1 MEFLELAK
9 KRYSVREFEN
19 KPVEK
24 EKLDKIL
31 EAGRIAPT
39 ACNFQPQR
47 ILVIQDKEQIEKL
60 KKSTRFTFDAPVIL
74 MICADTTKSWT
85 RKYDNKNHADI
96 DVSIV
101 TTHMMLQAAELGI
114 GTTWVCSFN
123 PQQIKEDFY
132 VPEGYEVI
140 NLLPMG
146 YPKKGNIANQM
157 HNDRLEINKTVF
169 YNQFK

>member
-9 KRYSVREFEN
+9 KRYSVRSFED
-19 KPVEK
+19 KQIEK

-31 EAGRIAPT
+31 EAGRVAPT

-47 ILVIQDKEQIEKL
+47 ILVIQEKSDIEKL
-60 KKSTRFTFDAPVIL
+60 KNSTRFTFDAPVVL
-74 MICADTTKSWT
+74 MICADTTKSWV
-85 RKYDNKNHADI
+85 RNYDNKNHADI

-114 GTTWVCSFN
+114 GSTWVCYFN
-123 PQQIKEDFY
+123 PEQIKQDFY
-132 VPEGYEVI
+132 LPEGYEVI

-146 YPKKGNIANQM
+146 YPKQDDMPNNK
-157 HNDRLEINKTVF
+157 HNERLEISETVF
-169 YNQFK
+169 YNEFK